1 MYRSR
6 GGAKDPSASP
16 EGVAGASP
24 RSGGNPSRLRVL
36 RSHGCGLASL
46 KRIPES
52 ADTPAMFAARQ
63 RPLLVL
69 EDRLLT
75 MRLSLNTPVVATAEL
90 PNGPARAAIFAYA
103 EGTTRRFAVA
113 MRALRGGAA
122 VVYELQAD
130 SPSDHDGWSV
140 ALDASLS
147 FGESMGFLFDD
158 EMIVDRNPGTLRRAL
173 ARLRELIT
181 PGEVEDDDADVAEQ
195 IGSSSD
201 LAEILLED
209 ELEMRGAEPVAAA
222 PSPPPSPAIAPGVAL
237 SKFRAGKPAAAPK
250 PKAAPPARAASAA
263 ATASPGSTS
272 RGGATLG
279 RVRPKRVRADGG
291 EGGPVV
297 DPLLRLL
304 ADF

>member
-1 MYRSR
+1 
-6 GGAKDPSASP
+6 
-16 EGVAGASP
+16 
-24 RSGGNPSRLRVL
+24 VL
-36 RSHGCGLASL
+36 RSRGCGLASL

-52 ADTPAMFAARQ
+52 ADRQAMFAARQ

-75 MRLSLNTPVVATAEL
+75 MRLSLNTPVLATAEL

-113 MRALRGGAA
+113 VRALRGGST
-122 VVYELQAD
+122 VVYELQAE
-130 SPSDHDGWSV
+130 SPPDADGWSV

-181 PGEVEDDDADVAEQ
+181 PGEVEDDDADASSLL
-195 IGSSSD
+195 GSSDD

-209 ELEMRGAEPVAAA
+209 ELETRGAGPPASPGVTRPEPIAAA
-222 PSPPPSPAIAPGVAL
+222 PEPPSPAIAPGVAL
-237 SKFRAGKPAAAPK
+237 SKFRTAKPAAT
-250 PKAAPPARAASAA
+250 PKAAPAARAASAA
-263 ATASPGSTS
+263 AATTSPGTTS
-272 RGGATLG
+272 RGGTTLG

>member
-1 MYRSR
+1 
-6 GGAKDPSASP
+6 
-16 EGVAGASP
+16 
-24 RSGGNPSRLRVL
+24 
-36 RSHGCGLASL
+36 
-46 KRIPES
+46 
-52 ADTPAMFAARQ
+52 MFAARQ

-75 MRLSLNTPVVATAEL
+75 MRLSLNTPVLATAEL
-90 PNGPARAAIFAYA
+90 PSGPARAAIFAYA

-113 MRALRGGAA
+113 VRALRGGNA
-122 VVYELQAD
+122 VVYELQAE
-130 SPSDHDGWSV
+130 SPPDADGWTV

-173 ARLRELIT
+173 ARLRELIA
-181 PGEVEDDDADVAEQ
+181 PGEVEDEDADASSR
-195 IGSSSD
+195 IGSSDD

-209 ELEMRGAEPVAAA
+209 ELETRVADPASAPGATQPEPIAAA
-222 PSPPPSPAIAPGVAL
+222 PSEPPAPAIAPGVAL
-237 SKFRAGKPAAAPK
+237 SKFRAARPEPKSNAVAPAGAAG
-250 PKAAPPARAASAA
+250 
-263 ATASPGSTS
+263 SPGTTA

-291 EGGPVV
+291 EGGPIA

>member
-1 MYRSR
+1 
-6 GGAKDPSASP
+6 
-16 EGVAGASP
+16 
-24 RSGGNPSRLRVL
+24 
-36 RSHGCGLASL
+36 
-46 KRIPES
+46 
-52 ADTPAMFAARQ
+52 MFAARQ

-75 MRLSLNTPVVATAEL
+75 MRLSLNTPVLATAEL
-90 PNGPARAAIFAYA
+90 PSGPARAAIFAYA

-113 MRALRGGAA
+113 VRALRGGSA
-122 VVYELQAD
+122 VVYELQAE
-130 SPSDHDGWSV
+130 SPPDVDGWTV

-173 ARLRELIT
+173 ARLRELIA
-181 PGEVEDDDADVAEQ
+181 PGEVEDDEADASSL
-195 IGSSSD
+195 IGSSDD

-209 ELEMRGAEPVAAA
+209 ELETRVPDPADAPGTTQPEPIAAA
-222 PSPPPSPAIAPGVAL
+222 PPSEPPTPAIAPGVAL
-237 SKFRAGKPAAAPK
+237 SKFRAAKPVAK
-250 PKAAPPARAASAA
+250 PKAAPPVAASAA
-263 ATASPGSTS
+263 PGTTA

-291 EGGPVV
+291 EGGPIV